1 MTANEA
7 FSRGGL
13 LKRDLSEHDLIATL
27 ALYASMEINA
37 LQVLLRDYS
46 AQGSIFLA
54 GSAAPEVKDLLNEH
68 LSTSAIVLDPW
79 SAAAGCAAIAKDV
92 WEGAIDILG
101 VPVDF

>member
-13 LKRDLSEHDLIATL
+13 LKRGLGEHDLIATL
-27 ALYASMEINA
+27 ALYAAMEINA

-54 GSAAPEVKDLLNEH
+54 GSAAAKVKVLLDEH
-68 LSTSAIVLDPW
+68 LGASSIVLDPW
-79 SAAAGCAAIAKDV
+79 SAATGCAAIAKDV
-92 WEGAIDILG
+92 WGGALDIMG
-101 VPVDF
+101 IPVDF

>member
-13 LKRDLSEHDLIATL
+13 LKRGLGEHDLIATL
-27 ALYASMEINA
+27 ALYAAMEING

-54 GSAAPEVKDLLNEH
+54 GSAAAQVKELLDEH
-68 LSTSAIVLDPW
+68 LSTSCTVLDPW
-79 SAAAGCAAIAKDV
+79 SAATGCAAIAKDV
-92 WEGAIDILG
+92 WGGALDVMGIA
-101 VPVDF
+101 VDF